1 MSKMRWYIFY
11 INFTFSKIIEQL
23 TVHFLFYNAWG
34 IILQFNAKAHDIK
47 WKLGPPC
54 NESNFNLSPAILVL
68 FLIDNSP
75 RLFSLAP
82 LLTIVTQ
89 SLLLARAGL
98 FNLPREKVEKTW
110 ICNRHRHWLGILWDV
125 HLTPQCLSAVAM
137 RWDSFGFFTT
147 NRVFVLCTSPILY
160 ITTKW

>member
-1 MSKMRWYIFY
+1 MRWYIFFY

-68 FLIDNSP
+68 FLIDNPP

-82 LLTIVTQ
+82 LLTIVT
-89 SLLLARAGL
+89 RVRTKHG
-98 FNLPREKVEKTW
+98 PGV
-110 ICNRHRHWLGILWDV
+110 HGPILWTGSMD
-125 HLTPQCLSAVAM
+125 PLSWTGSM
-137 RWDSFGFFTT
+137 DSFF
-147 NRVFVLCTSPILY
+147 NNEKW
-160 ITTKW
+160 TKTEIVQK

>member
-1 MSKMRWYIFY
+1 MIYIFF
-11 INFTFSKIIEQL
+11 IL
-23 TVHFLFYNAWG
+23 TSHFLRLLSNWQYISCFTMDEELF
-34 IILQFNAKAHDIK
+34 LQFNGKAHDIK

-54 NESNFNLSPAILVL
+54 NESNFNLSHAILVL
-68 FLIDNSP
+68 FLIDNPP

-89 SLLLARAGL
+89 SLLLARACL
-98 FNLPREKVEKTW
+98 FNWPREKVEKMW
-110 ICNRHRHWLGILWDV
+110 ICNRHRHLLGILWDV

-147 NRVFVLCTSPILY
+147 NRVFVLCTSPILCS
-160 ITTKW
+160 TT